1 MAPIRIVIASFVL
14 LGTAASPSA
23 FATDMVSSPP
33 TENVAAAGASP
44 GPKKVRIIDMSAGST
59 VTSDDTKWYNRAP
72 KPPIQKGA
80 AKAETTHAEA
90 RAEKSKKKRFV
101 QRAAPRQDAYSAYA
115 SEAARERQG
124 FGLFNRR

>member
-80 AKAETTHAEA
+80 ATETTQAEA
-90 RAEKSKKKRFV
+90 RAEKPKKNRSV

-124 FGLFNRR
+124 FGLFNWR